1 MGYLSE
7 WDKFIPEGKE
17 QSLCQSRPDEG
28 QVHFSLGYPD
38 VHPQNAE
45 NGRSSEKGIREILLD
60 GF

>member
-28 QVHFSLGYPD
+28 QLHFSLGYPD

-45 NGRSSEKGIREILLD
+45 NGRSSE
-60 GF
+60 